1 MKKLVLLFLLLPT
14 LLFGQVSSWRSGA
27 TTASQQRSEVNTPSN
42 REYSQPNRNDNV
54 SRWRSTPQYRENL
67 NTPYFRNRENWVGGM
82 YPWFNGFG
90 YYNMYPYYFY
100 DNFGY
105 RQRGRVR
112 IYNDGKRDTI
122 TVKPMRW
129 AFGLQTSNGNQI
141 GGWLAIG
148 HVNYVLLEYQQTN
161 QRHPASYFPL
171 GHLGIV
177 DFPLVDDWVSNKVF
191 YVGIGKRYGRNGLH
205 ISLGMGNEEV
215 RFQGKDKIG
224 YITFPK
230 YNSDFLT
237 MKFGIIHD
245 FKYVTIKLDYD
256 PIRRN
261 GIIGAG
267 INL

>member
-1 MKKLVLLFLLLPT
+1 MKKLILLFSLLPT
-14 LLFGQVSSWRSGA
+14 LLLSQVSSWRSGA
-27 TTASQQRSEVNTPSN
+27 TTAPQQSNTQPN
-42 REYSQPNRNDNV
+42 REYSQPNRNNET
-54 SRWRSTPQYRENL
+54 SRWRNESQQRVYPSTPY
-67 NTPYFRNRENWVGGM
+67 YRNRQVRIGGM
-82 YPWFNGFG
+82 YPYYDGFG
-90 YYNMYPYYFY
+90 FYNMYPYYFY
-100 DNFGY
+100 DDFGY
-105 RQRGRVR
+105 RQRSRVVVYEDGR
-112 IYNDGKRDTI
+112 KDTI
-122 TVKPMRW
+122 KVKPMRY
-129 AFGLQTSNGNQI
+129 AFGLQTSTGNQI

-148 HVNYVLLEYQQTN
+148 HTNYLLLEYQQTN
-161 QRHPASYFPL
+161 QKNSSSYFPL

-177 DFPLVDDWVSNKVF
+177 DFPLVEDWVSNKVF
-191 YVGIGKRYGRNGLH
+191 YAGIGKRYGRNGLH